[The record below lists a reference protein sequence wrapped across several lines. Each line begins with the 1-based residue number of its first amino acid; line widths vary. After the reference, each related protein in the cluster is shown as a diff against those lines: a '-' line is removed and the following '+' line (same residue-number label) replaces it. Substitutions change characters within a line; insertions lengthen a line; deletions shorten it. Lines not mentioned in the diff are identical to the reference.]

1 MNTKTSKYKKW
12 KNISSNFLLI
22 ILGAFLA
29 GFGLK
34 GFLLPNSFIDGGVM
48 GISLLVGEITGFSL
62 SILIVAI
69 NIPFLLLAISSLG
82 WWYVTKS
89 LLAIAGLALLVY
101 LFPYPIITDDKLLIA
116 VFGGFFL
123 GSGIGLAI
131 RGGAVLDGSE
141 LLAIFLTKKLGL
153 TIGDIILMFNIII
166 FSFGAYILS
175 VEVALY
181 AILTYLSASRTV
193 DFVVEGIE
201 EYTSVNIIS
210 SQSEDIRKMI
220 TMKMGRGV
228 TIYAGKGGYGEKRE
242 DLKRVD
248 IIFTVITRLE
258 ISRLKSEINKI
269 DPEAFIV
276 MNKIGDIK
284 GGIVKRKPIG
294 IHKHS

>member
-1 MNTKTSKYKKW
+1 MNTKTSKSRNW
-12 KNISSNFLLI
+12 KSISSRLLLI
-22 ILGAFLA
+22 SLGVFLA

-48 GISLLVGEITGFSL
+48 GISLLVGEVSGISL
-62 SILIVAI
+62 SILIVII
-69 NIPFLLLAISSLG
+69 NIPFLLLAIPSLG
-82 WWYVTKS
+82 WGYVVRS
-89 LLAIAGLALLVY
+89 LFAIAGLAFLVHI
-101 LFPYPIITDDKLLIA
+101 FPYPIITDDKLLIA

-153 TIGDIILMFNIII
+153 TIGDIILIFNIII

-181 AILTYLSASRTV
+181 AILTYLAASRTV

-210 SQSEDIRKMI
+210 PHSEEIRKMI
-220 TMKMGRGV
+220 TMEMGRGV

-269 DPEAFIV
+269 DPEAFII

-294 IHKHS
+294 KHKHI